1 MLITFSVLNQNV
13 IRFLILIFNKKL
25 AKVKYYYDTNT
36 CRYERVVTRW
46 QDVLLNFTGFSV
58 LSVVFS
64 GCMFFA
70 YVNFFD
76 SAKERKLRIEN
87 DELRTNYHLLH
98 DKFDQIL
105 VSLRSLKEKDN
116 AIYRVIFET
125 KQRDFASSANLG
137 QEKYKSFASFAKMD
151 KNELVNITYDMVDEL
166 NLKLKTQTK
175 SFDELLN
182 IALKKQDMLASIPAI
197 QPVSN
202 KELRHFASGYGMRMH
217 PIYKV
222 MRFHAG
228 CDFSAVRGTPI
239 YATGNGIAQVKKDF
253 EGYGNCI
260 EIEHGFGFM
269 TRYGHCD
276 KIKIKQGQ
284 KVKRGEIIGFVG
296 STGTAT
302 SPHLHY
308 EVHKN
313 GSTVD
318 PIHYFFNDLSSSEY
332 EELIKIAGAENQSL
346 G

>member
-1 MLITFSVLNQNV
+1 M
-13 IRFLILIFNKKL
+13 
-25 AKVKYYYDTNT
+25 
-36 CRYERVVTRW
+36 VTRW

-64 GCMFFA
+64 SCMFLA

-76 SAKERKLRIEN
+76 SAKERSLRIEN

-98 DKFDQIL
+98 EKFEQIIA
-105 VSLRSLKEKDN
+105 SLNNLNEKDN
-116 AIYRVIFET
+116 AIYRVIFES
-125 KQRDFASSANLG
+125 KQSDLKSTLNIG
-137 QEKYKSFASFAKMD
+137 QEKYKSYASFAKLD
-151 KNELVNITYDMVDEL
+151 KNELVNLTYDMVDEL
-166 NLKLKTQTK
+166 NIKLKKQNI
-175 SFDELLN
+175 SFDQLLLV
-182 IALKKQDMLASIPAI
+182 ARKKQDMLASIPAI

-202 KELRHFASGYGMRMH
+202 KELRNFASGYGMRMH

-239 YATGNGIAQVKKDF
+239 YATGNGVANVKKDF

-260 EIEHGFGFM
+260 EIEHGFGLM

-276 KIKIKQGQ
+276 KIKVKQGQ

-318 PIHYFFNDLSSSEY
+318 PIHYFFNDLSPSEY
-332 EELIKIAGAENQSL
+332 EELIKIASAENQSL